1 MHIWWTRGLIWI
13 CSVSLKYFHANFG
26 SEQEVLL
33 PLNTPP
39 QIWFTNNCACFIHGY
54 FMVTSATHMGL
65 KAIKT
70 LADKHRKKKKSTADT
85 LTTSLIFYSEAL
97 LSVDGGV
104 RWNSALTAKKTKRK
118 AVRRNPLCSLNAW
131 KLLRV
136 CANQTKPWSI
146 TICLCAMQILN
157 WLNRRRYWSW
167 SRWWC
172 CWPNTVCIL
181 ALKLEAVHSN
191 C

>member
-1 MHIWWTRGLIWI
+1 MFYSWVFHGNI
-13 CSVSLKYFHANFG
+13 CHSYGFEGNKNAG
-26 SEQEVLL
+26 
-33 PLNTPP
+33 
-39 QIWFTNNCACFIHGY
+39 W
-54 FMVTSATHMGL
+54 
-65 KAIKT
+65 KAQK
-70 LADKHRKKKKSTADT
+70 KNKKKQKHTTADT

-167 SRWWC
+167 SRWWW